1 MSQSASTLDDS
12 GLAPVARD
20 TVQDRIYAG
29 LGDALICGRL
39 RGGQT
44 LTIRDLAARFDTS
57 AMPVREALRRLIAEG
72 ALEAMPQRSV
82 RVPPVSLERLRD
94 LRDARLL
101 VEGHA
106 AQRAAERADSA
117 LIARLQRADAEF
129 TAAEHSGE
137 IDSELLANQRFHFA
151 VYEAAG
157 SPSLMQIIRS
167 LWLQSGP
174 CLRLAIE
181 HYQDRRLTRNHFHR
195 AVIRALR
202 ARDPA
207 AASAA
212 IRQDLSRAFELLER
226 AQQAQGAAVR
236 PARASRSTARAT

>member
-1 MSQSASTLDDS
+1 MSQSSSTLDDS
-12 GLAPVARD
+12 GLSPVARD

-57 AMPVREALRRLIAEG
+57 PMPVREALRRLIAEG

-94 LRDARLL
+94 LREARLL

-106 AQRAAERADSA
+106 AERAAERADAA
-117 LIARLQRADAEF
+117 LVARLQAADAAF
-129 TAAEHSGE
+129 TEAENGGQ

-157 SPSLMQIIRS
+157 SPALMQIIRS

-174 CLRLAIE
+174 YLRLAIE
-181 HYQDRRLTRNHFHR
+181 HYQGQRLARNHFHR
-195 AVIRALR
+195 AVIRALK

-226 AQQAQGAAVR
+226 AQQAPAVK
-236 PARASRSTARAT
+236 PARASRSTAPAT